1 MSGRKRAGL
10 SPEQYRDSKKSHKEM
25 DASLSDQT
33 TAPAVASATAMAT
46 APATARAGTA
56 ATAAPAAQAGAAA
69 TLRGAVDTTTAMG
82 EEDLSTAV
90 DYGDS
95 PIDDGLAHPSSPAA
109 HSDGARSR
117 SPMRSRTPSRS
128 PSRSRSSS
136 RSRSRSA
143 SEVDEQYRPSTPLY
157 TPTSVGTPLT
167 EAEMDLI
174 SPCSPA
180 RPGEEAGE
188 VAEAASGERPI
199 VSNSSD
205 RSEEMALIR
214 AAPERVPWMPS
225 SRFLNESRGV
235 KIAGHPIPIFDITDL
250 PMTGILE
257 PRRFVSG
264 EARLSF
270 VVTCFFKQR
279 WYKDPSSL
287 GKLTTQS
294 LGQAWNAFVS
304 NVRHNAFDAWYAKL
318 DDVIAHIEQHSPAA
332 GKVRLHR
339 MCKAAGFP
347 CLVRQALDCP
357 QCLPGSLRAPPEAHD
372 ISDRTWG
379 PRVPL
384 ELREALEALEDL
396 LERKNAS
403 RSSGGRGG
411 EYRGAPRETERQSR
425 TAVRDQGRRQG
436 EWSAVP
442 SYPQTADSHA
452 NVRESYGS
460 YDYSPP
466 GHGGPGGAPQSS
478 AQYHWNPP
486 AAPAVVGTQA
496 SPGIVQVTAEV
507 AAERACRLAME
518 TTLRAELAQ
527 LRAEL
532 QAGAH
537 YRQGPP
543 AQELRAELQRARDEH
558 ALLVAD
564 HKRLLGV
571 LQRHGIQGVARRH
584 RTDGTDGDD
593 QRRT

>member
-1 MSGRKRAGL
+1 MKRPRYITSPSKEVLLQVTLLALVGPLSNALFVSTMSGRKRAGL
-10 SPEQYRDSKKSHKEM
+10 SPEQYRDSKKQHKEM
-25 DASLSDQT
+25 DISLDNGM
-33 TAPAVASATAMAT
+33 TAPAVANATATAT
-46 APATARAGTA
+46 APAT
-56 ATAAPAAQAGAAA
+56 AQAGAAA
-69 TLRGAVDTTTAMG
+69 TPSGAVDAATAME

-95 PIDDGLAHPSSPAA
+95 PIDDGPARPSSPLA
-109 HSDGARSR
+109 HSDSARSDSSLRLR
-117 SPMRSRTPSRS
+117 SLSHS

-136 RSRSRSA
+136 GD
-143 SEVDEQYRPSTPLY
+143 DEQYRPSTPLY

-174 SPCSPA
+174 SPSSPV
-180 RPGEEAGE
+180 REGKEPGE

-205 RSEEMALIR
+205 RAEEMELIR
-214 AAPERVPWMPS
+214 AAPERIPWLPS
-225 SRFLNESRGV
+225 SRFLHESRGA
-235 KIAGHPIPIFDITDL
+235 KIVGHPIPIFDITDL
-250 PMTGILE
+250 PVTGILD
-257 PRRFVSG
+257 PRRFASG
-264 EARLSF
+264 EARLRF

-318 DDVIAHIEQHSPAA
+318 DDVIAHIERHSPAA

-339 MCKAAGFP
+339 LCKAAGFP

-372 ISDRTWG
+372 ISHRTWG

-396 LERKNAS
+396 MERKNTS
-403 RSSGGRGG
+403 RSCGGRGGEYRG

-425 TAVRDQGRRQG
+425 TAVRDQGRQQG
-436 EWSAVP
+436 EWSVAP

-452 NVRESYGS
+452 SVRESYGS

-478 AQYHWNPP
+478 APYHWNPP
-486 AAPAVVGTQA
+486 VAPAVVGTQA
-496 SPGIVQVTAEV
+496 SPGILQVTAEV

-518 TTLRAELAQ
+518 TTLRSELAQ
-527 LRAEL
+527 LRADL
-532 QAGAH
+532 PGAP
-537 YRQGPP
+537 GSPC
-543 AQELRAELQRARDEH
+543 
-558 ALLVAD
+558 
-564 HKRLLGV
+564 
-571 LQRHGIQGVARRH
+571 
-584 RTDGTDGDD
+584 
-593 QRRT
+593 